1 MLSVYFTPDL
11 PEGQAKA
18 GEASQF
24 ASFKDSSIL
33 APFLKKYLS
42 WEMSITGL
50 KQYNMSTLL
59 Y

>member
-24 ASFKDSSIL
+24 ASN
-33 APFLKKYLS
+33 LKKGKSMLVCVQGLIFEWVFQIRHYL
-42 WEMSITGL
+42 I
-50 KQYNMSTLL
+50 QYRLNK
-59 Y
+59 